1 MTTKPKRKRAADE
14 EILARRAHAA
24 WEYRQRNRA
33 VVNEKARVRMQ
44 KRREALR
51 HAPSDVQQEANRK
64 ARQYRRNYVER
75 GGTQSKPEATQSPP
89 KKIKQKPTVPQQ
101 HQLAAPPTAPGP
113 PAPPPRAKLRPA
125 PSPFGSSPGKIAD
138 LNLVK
143 PRPPSGST
151 NRAKTPPTPTPRSR
165 NPRPATPRSLAAID
179 ADDDGADSLE
189 EDSENESEK
198 SDSDEPSYTGHRI
211 TSIQRWWEY
220 LDADG
225 PLKNVTG
232 HPDYVPERG
241 QQPYFRGGRRYW
253 F

>member
-1 MTTKPKRKRAADE
+1 MSIYWQAPRSSQTRSQRRPARGQPKGATVPSE
-14 EILARRAHAA
+14 LC
-24 WEYRQRNRA
+24 
-33 VVNEKARVRMQ
+33 RVGH
-44 KRREALR
+44 LR
-51 HAPSDVQQEANRK
+51 LLHIELVLTFLCR
-64 ARQYRRNYVER
+64 R